1 MSRKKLIMGIVAL
14 FTALML
20 AACGGKEETAP
31 DDKTEINEESQQ
43 SEEESDSMGETG
55 HSGMDHSSSGEVP
68 ENLTVAEEPTYT
80 VGSEAV
86 MHANH
91 MEGMDG
97 AVATIEGAYE
107 TTVYAVTYTPTTGGE
122 KVENHK
128 WVIHEEIKNAEE
140 QPYEQG
146 AEVELNADH
155 MEGMNGATAKV
166 DSVEDTTVYMVSY
179 TDTETD
185 EKVKNH
191 KWVTE
196 DELSPVE

>member
-14 FTALML
+14 FTALIL
-20 AACGGKEETAP
+20 ASYGGKEETAP
-31 DDKTEINEESQQ
+31 DDKKEINEESQQ

-55 HSGMDHSSSGEVP
+55 HSGMDNSCFGEVP
-68 ENLTVAEEPTYT
+68 ENLTGAEEPPYP
-80 VGSEAV
+80 VGSEEV

-97 AVATIEGAYE
+97 AVATIEVAHE
-107 TTVYAVTYTPTTGGE
+107 TTVYAVTYTPTSGGE

-185 EKVKNH
+185 EKVKN
-191 KWVTE
+191 
-196 DELSPVE
+196 